1 MLNLV
6 NYYRRKYKGNSA
18 ARRLAVAYYELVTL
32 EIEEVEQREMQ
43 RAEQVINAED
53 YLGIYSDSK
62 CTYLLSKEEA
72 CLLILFELEYIID
85 DILIHGMNRYSLIIK
100 PY

>member
-18 ARRLAVAYYELVTL
+18 ARRLWIAYHELVIL
-32 EIEEVEQREMQ
+32 EIEQVEQREMQ
-43 RAEQVINAED
+43 KAEHVINAED
-53 YLGIYSDSK
+53 YLGIVSDGTG
-62 CTYLLSKEEA
+62 TYLLSKEEA

-85 DILIHGMNRYSLIIK
+85 DILIHGMNRHSIIIK

>member
-18 ARRLAVAYYELVTL
+18 ARRLWVAYHELVIL
-32 EIEEVEQREMQ
+32 EIEQAEQREMQ
-43 RAEQVINAED
+43 NAKWVFNRRDWLQVVGDKE
-53 YLGIYSDSK
+53 GIHIFNSD
-62 CTYLLSKEEA
+62 EA
-72 CLLILFELEYIID
+72 VLLILFELEYIID
-85 DILIHGMNRYSLIIK
+85 DILIHGMNRHSIIIK